1 MDTLFDQ
8 AHLWHPY
15 TSLTEPTKTYPV
27 ESAEGVFIKLSDGRE
42 LIDAMSSWWSCIHG
56 YNHPVLNQAVIDQ
69 LKKMSHVMFGGLT
82 HEPAIELG
90 KQLLSMTDDAFDAV
104 FFADSGSVA
113 VEVAMK
119 MAAQFCFEQGMTS
132 KRKFLTFSKG
142 YHGDT
147 FGAMSVC
154 DPETGMH
161 HKFSKLLNQHIFIES
176 PQCNFAQDWE
186 NEYIFE
192 LKKQLSNH
200 HDEIIAVI
208 FEPIVQGAGGMN
220 FYSPVYL
227 QEVRKL
233 CDEFNVLLIFDEIAT
248 GFGRTGTMFA
258 YQHANVVPDIMCL
271 GKSLTGGY
279 MTLSTVLCQRKI
291 ATGIGTHFM
300 HGPTFMANPLACAVA
315 LSSIKLLLATDWQQK
330 IKQIE
335 HQLSTELI
343 GLEQNSAVK
352 DVRVLGAI
360 GVIEMYEPLD
370 WSIFQDKMVARGVWI
385 RPFMNLIYMMPPFI
399 IEPEELTHITSVLTT
414 TINEMT

>member
-1 MDTLFDQ
+1 
-8 AHLWHPY
+8 
-15 TSLTEPTKTYPV
+15 
-27 ESAEGVFIKLSDGRE
+27 
-42 LIDAMSSWWSCIHG
+42 
-56 YNHPVLNQAVIDQ
+56 
-69 LKKMSHVMFGGLT
+69 
-82 HEPAIELG
+82 
-90 KQLLSMTDDAFDAV
+90 
-104 FFADSGSVA
+104 
-113 VEVAMK
+113 
-119 MAAQFCFEQGMTS
+119 
-132 KRKFLTFSKG
+132 
-142 YHGDT
+142 
-147 FGAMSVC
+147 
-154 DPETGMH
+154 
-161 HKFSKLLNQHIFIES
+161 
-176 PQCNFAQDWE
+176 
-186 NEYIFE
+186 
-192 LKKQLSNH
+192 
-200 HDEIIAVI
+200 VI